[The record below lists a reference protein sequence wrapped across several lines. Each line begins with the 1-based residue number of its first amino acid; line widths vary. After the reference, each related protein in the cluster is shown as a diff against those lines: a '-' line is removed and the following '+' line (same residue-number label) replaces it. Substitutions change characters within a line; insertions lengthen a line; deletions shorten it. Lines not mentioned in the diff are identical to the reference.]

1 MSKTPSLD
9 IDLFSDEAIANP
21 YPAYKQ
27 IRDTGSVVWLSQYN
41 VWAVSRYDDVRAALR
56 ADDTLLSGKGVAMNE
71 MLNSSGATNSLVS
84 DGDEHRRLRSAVIKP
99 MMPKALEDVRKEVQ
113 TRADRLIDELL
124 LKDSFDGMRDFSQHL
139 PVTVVSFLVGLPEEG
154 REQMLDW
161 AEASF
166 NALGPMNE
174 RGQASFPHLMQAAQ
188 YFAELDR
195 ADLAPRGWAAA
206 LYAAADKGDIA
217 LDEAKKLVFDYVA
230 PSLDT
235 TLLGTGHMLYQL
247 GLNPQEFDKI
257 KADRSLVPA
266 AVNEALR
273 MGSVVR
279 AFTRLA
285 DSDYTNGDVH
295 VPAGDRLAILY
306 GAANH
311 DERKYPEPEVFK
323 VDRNP
328 KDHVSYGY
336 GVHRCAGAH
345 LAQLEM
351 ECLLDAMA
359 RKVQRIEVEEPTPF
373 PSNMLS
379 GFASI
384 EARFT

>member
-1 MSKTPSLD
+1 MNQPTLD
-9 IDLFSDEAIANP
+9 IDLFSEEAIANP
-21 YPAYKQ
+21 YPVYKQ
-27 IRDTGSVVWLSQYN
+27 IRDEGPVVWLSQYN
-41 VWAVSRYDDVRAALR
+41 MWAISRYDDVRAALR
-56 ADDTLLSGKGVAMNE
+56 ADDTLLSGKGVAMND
-71 MLNSSGATNSLVS
+71 MLNESGNTNSLVS
-84 DGDEHRRLRSAVIKP
+84 DSDEHRRLRSAVIKP
-99 MMPKALEDVRKEVQ
+99 MMPKALEEVRKEVQ
-113 TRADRLIDELL
+113 TRSDELIDKLL
-124 LKDSFDGMRDFSQHL
+124 LQASFDGMKDFSRHL
-139 PVTVVSFLVGLPEEG
+139 PVTIVSFLVGLPEEG

-188 YFAELDR
+188 YFNELDR
-195 ADLAPRGWAAA
+195 NDLDPGGWAMR
-206 LYAAADKGDIA
+206 LYKAADNGDLG

-235 TLLGTGHMLYQL
+235 TILGTGHLLYQL
-247 GLNPQEFDKI
+247 GRTPQEFDKI
-257 KADRSLVPA
+257 RADRSLVPA

-273 MGSVVR
+273 IGSPVK

-285 DSDYTNGDVH
+285 DTEYKNGDVL
-295 VPAGDRLAILY
+295 VPAGDRVVILY

-311 DERKYPEPEVFK
+311 DERKYPAPSAFK
-323 VDRNP
+323 VERNP
-328 KDHVSYGY
+328 KDQLCYGY

-359 RKVQRIEVEEPTPF
+359 RKVERIEVEETTPF

-379 GFASI
+379 GFASF
-384 EARFT
+384 EARLT